1 MKHAS
6 LPLLG
11 ASPFRLSC
19 RSEFLLSWPLFVLAF
34 GSAFILA
41 AAQAQDFEGRSVNE
55 WKNRTNAS
63 FTIQERQEAVCKLG
77 EFWDRAKVPGFR
89 VTEEEIRAAKE
100 IATFLIGLLDDPSG
114 DIRLEA
120 VKALGGSF
128 AVARSWGT
136 PPEALPGLM
145 RLTADPD
152 PEIRRIAAGDIVA
165 IRPLAEKEIAQLLR
179 HQDVTVRRAAAKA
192 LLDHRPTLSAEVFQR
207 FEDALLQIVNSDSEF
222 CRKNV
227 HMLGNL
233 GPKAVPALVKLLVDK
248 TPKIRSEAA
257 HFLGHLGP
265 AAKEAVPD
273 LKRLLTDY
281 AEWPTK
287 AAGWRRVC
295 DSAADA
301 LNRILK
307 DQDYRIGLPAKR
319 SDDR

>member
-1 MKHAS
+1 MIPMKRSAS
-6 LPLLG
+6 LLSLGVLLV
-11 ASPFRLSC
+11 ATAR
-19 RSEFLLSWPLFVLAF
+19 
-34 GSAFILA
+34 
-41 AAQAQDFEGRSVNE
+41 AQDYEGRSVSE
-55 WKNRTNAS
+55 WKNRTSAS
-63 FTIQERQEAVCKLG
+63 FALHERQDAIRRLS
-77 EFWDRAKVPGFR
+77 EFWRRTAIFGTN
-89 VTEEEIRAAKE
+89 VTEKDIRVAKE
-100 IATFLIGLLDDPSG
+100 IAAFLIGLLDDPSG
-114 DIRLEA
+114 DIRLAA
-120 VKALGGSF
+120 VKALGGPF
-128 AVARSWGT
+128 AGDSPSGT

-165 IRPLAEKEIAQLLR
+165 IRPLAEKEVAQLLR
-179 HQDVTVRRAAAKA
+179 HQDVTVRYATGKA
-192 LLDHRPTLSAEVFQR
+192 LLDNRSILSAEVFQR
-207 FEDALLQIVNSDSEF
+207 VEGDLLHIVNSDPEF

-257 HFLGHLGP
+257 HFLGRLGP
-265 AAKEAVPD
+265 AAKEAAPE

-287 AAGWRRVC
+287 AAGWVRVC

-307 DQDYRIGLPAKR
+307 DQDYRIGLPPKR